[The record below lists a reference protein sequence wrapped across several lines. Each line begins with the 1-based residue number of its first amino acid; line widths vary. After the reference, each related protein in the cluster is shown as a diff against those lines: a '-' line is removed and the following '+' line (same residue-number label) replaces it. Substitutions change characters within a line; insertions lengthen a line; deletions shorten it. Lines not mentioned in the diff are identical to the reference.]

1 MIIRKSKLRFL
12 VPTIIY
18 LLVVASN
25 NLTVPGYGRPSIL
38 LHMFLIFLAI
48 YLYFIYSKKPSLFI
62 LPRFLQFVF
71 FILITSSLIN
81 SFMIN
86 DYRILTTYFSFMFIF
101 LTVSKYASEI
111 GDRESETLNTI
122 IIFKSIVWVNL
133 IIILLSLF
141 LDGLYM
147 YRYQGIFDRGNSMGR
162 YAGCSFIFSL
172 VCILFLDK
180 EKFLKIISGIVLV
193 MSAIFLLISNS
204 RAPLLATIVSLLVI
218 LVTFS
223 IVKKKKM
230 IILIGLVASL
240 LLINFILNNFFVE
253 IIDIYKFKFY
263 RGDGSSGRTELWNS
277 GINFFS
283 FFGSSEY
290 NDISYKADV
299 HNNYLSQT
307 LKYGI
312 INSICFH
319 IIPFYL
325 LIISFKSIIVL
336 RKLDA
341 DLAIILGMAS
351 FIIIYYVFETA
362 SLVSPF
368 WLMLIFTALSH
379 EKIWN
384 TKKMFK

>member
-1 MIIRKSKLRFL
+1 MIIKKSILRIL

-18 LLVVASN
+18 VLVIASN
-25 NLTVPGYGRPSIL
+25 NITVPGYGRPSIL
-38 LHMFLIFLAI
+38 LHIFLIFLAI
-48 YLYFIYSKKPSLFI
+48 YLYFFYSKRPSYFI
-62 LPRFLQFVF
+62 LPGFLQFVF
-71 FILITSSLIN
+71 FILIISSIVN
-81 SFMIN
+81 SFVIN
-86 DYRILTTYFSFMFIF
+86 DYRIVTTYFSFMFIF

-111 GDRESETLNTI
+111 GDRASEPLNTI
-122 IIFKSIVWVNL
+122 IIIKSIAWINL
-133 IIILLSLF
+133 IIIFLSLL

-204 RAPLLATIVSLLVI
+204 RAPLLATIVSLLV
-218 LVTFS
+218 VVGTFS

-230 IILIGLVASL
+230 IILIALAAIL
-240 LLINFILNNFFVE
+240 FLINFTLSNFFAE

-263 RGDGSSGRTELWNS
+263 RGDGTSGRTELWNS
-277 GINFFS
+277 GLNYFS

-325 LIISFKSIIVL
+325 FIISFKKMIVS

-368 WLMLIFTALSH
+368 WLMLIFTALSY
-379 EKIWN
+379 EKIWS
-384 TKKMFK
+384 TRKMFK